1 MPPMPNSENSAAGH
15 DYGNLQKHLN
25 PNPLQRW
32 LLTRFHRR
40 VVEVACQADARR
52 VLDAGCGQGFVMH
65 QLDQDGL
72 AGSITGADL
81 DTVALAWG
89 RAHEITQQPL
99 TGANVRCLPF
109 PDNKFDLVLCLEVLE
124 HLPRP
129 AEGLRELLRV
139 SGHYILL
146 SVPHEPFFRG
156 INFARG
162 KHIKALGNDPE
173 HLQLFT
179 GRAFR
184 RLVADQAR
192 LIWHGYSFPWQIAL
206 AAKHDLPNSKPAIQ

>member
-1 MPPMPNSENSAAGH
+1 MPNPEDSAAGR
-15 DYGNLQKHLN
+15 DFGNLQKHLN

-32 LLTRFHRR
+32 LLTRFHRS
-40 VVEVACQADARR
+40 VVEIARQADARR
-52 VLDAGCGQGFVMH
+52 ILDAGCGQGFVIH
-65 QLDQDGL
+65 QIEEDGL

-89 RAHEITQQPL
+89 RAHEVTQQPL
-99 TGANVRCLPF
+99 TAANVRRLPF
-109 PDNKFDLVLCLEVLE
+109 PDDTFDLVLCLEVLE

-129 AEGLRELLRV
+129 HEGLRELLRV
-139 SGHYILL
+139 SGRYILL

-156 INFARG
+156 INLARG

-179 GRAFR
+179 GRTFR

-206 AAKHDLPNSKPAIQ
+206 AAKHDLPIFKPAIQ